1 MAERFN
7 DRTGSGCSAL
17 TPSFAR
23 YFFEDNIHCVDDLLA
38 RVFFAIND
46 NFVLQRRR
54 TIKLHLVVLSEAII
68 PAAIPNRQIISVLLK
83 RIGGRSQ
90 VGA

>member
-7 DRTGSGCSAL
+7 DRTGSGCSGL
-17 TPSFAR
+17 TPSSAR

-46 NFVLQRRR
+46 NFVLSSHDQA
-54 TIKLHLVVLSEAII
+54 S
-68 PAAIPNRQIISVLLK
+68 SC
-83 RIGGRSQ
+83 
-90 VGA
+90 GA